1 MWAIGDVQGCFKE
14 LKTLVDLIDQTTPSA
29 PLWFAGDLVN
39 RGPESLATLRYIK
52 ALGPRAVCVLGN
64 HDLHLLALAA
74 GVRQAKP
81 GDTMVEIL
89 AAPDA
94 TQLLDWLR
102 CQPLAVL
109 DKNYLLVHAGLFPA
123 WSPRTALELAGAV
136 ERQLRGSK
144 WQDTIR
150 DMYGNQPTAWG
161 MAGQALSATERLRF
175 TVNALTRMR
184 YLKKTSDTSIELDL
198 SSKESALQAPAGLTP
213 WYLDARIQ
221 QSDTTVVYGHWST
234 QGLQLHPRSI
244 GLDTGC
250 VWGGSLSA
258 VELTTRRFLQVKG
271 RAYQA
276 PG

>member
-1 MWAIGDVQGCFKE
+1 MWAIGDIQGCFKE
-14 LKTLVDLIDQTTPSA
+14 LKALVELIDQATPNA

-52 ALGPRAVCVLGN
+52 ALGPRATCVLGN

-81 GDTMVEIL
+81 GDTMAEIL
-89 AAPDA
+89 LAPDA
-94 TQLLDWLR
+94 QELLDWLR

-109 DKNYLLVHAGLFPA
+109 KNKFFLVHAGLFPA
-123 WSPRTALELAGAV
+123 WTPTQALELASTV
-136 ERQLRGSK
+136 EQQLRSPH
-144 WQDTIR
+144 WQNTVA
-150 DMYGNQPTAWG
+150 DMYGNQPTTWSVY
-161 MAGQALSATERLRF
+161 GQSLTATERLRF

-184 YLKKTSDTSIELDL
+184 YIKESDELDL
-198 SSKESALQAPAGLTP
+198 TSKESALQAPSGLQP

-221 QSDTTVVYGHWST
+221 NGDTTVVYGHWST

-250 VWGGSLSA
+250 VWGGALSA
-258 VELTTRRFLQVKG
+258 LELPNRRLLQVKG